1 MAVIYVKEQ
10 GTLIKKN
17 GGRIVVSRN
26 AQPLMEFP
34 VSNIEGIALMGNV
47 QITAQGFI
55 FCCRK
60 GLTSAIIHM
69 AVSISGRLMLN
80 LPKTSSY
87 VFPSMNFTIMN
98 RKGWIMPELS

>member
-10 GTLIKKN
+10 GTLIRKS

-34 VSNIEGIALMGNV
+34 VSNIEGIALMAMYRS
-47 QITAQGFI
+47 QRRRFI

-69 AVSISGRLMLN
+69 AVSISGRLLLN
-80 LPKTSSY
+80 LLKISSY
-87 VFPSMNFTIMN
+87 VFPSMNFTIMS
-98 RKGWIMPELS
+98 RKGWIMPGLS